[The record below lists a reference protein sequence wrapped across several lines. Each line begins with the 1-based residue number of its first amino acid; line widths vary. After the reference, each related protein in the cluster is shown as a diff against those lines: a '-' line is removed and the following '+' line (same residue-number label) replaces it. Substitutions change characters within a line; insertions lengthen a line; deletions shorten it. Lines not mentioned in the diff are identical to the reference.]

1 MNSTVEP
8 LHNGHLG
15 GQKKAVVD
23 LGRGQPPLF
32 LDQNEARRAENIFLE
47 TPPPLTQGL
56 DDRPPLE
63 SGLYGEVGV

>member
-32 LDQNEARRAENIFLE
+32 LDQNEARRAENNFLE
-47 TPPPLTQGL
+47 TPPPYLRVWMTGPHWKVAFMG
-56 DDRPPLE
+56 R
-63 SGLYGEVGV
+63 